1 MKKKYPGNYIG
12 LVLFVCMCKY
22 LKGEVLQS
30 FIKDSFSN
38 GILRQ
43 RYIINYYKKADIQ
56 QMRVSPERPED
67 VCVYNYIT
75 YGDKLKMN
83 DLLKKYYDLY
93 VNISEVGAIS
103 RGEVLPDWIKKNLKK
118 FFIV

>member
-22 LKGEVLQS
+22 LKGDGLKS
-30 FIKDSFSN
+30 FINDSFTN

-43 RYIINYYKKADIQ
+43 RFIINYYKKADIEK
-56 QMRVSPERPED
+56 MRMSPERPED
-67 VCVYNYIT
+67 VYVYNYIT
-75 YGDKLKMN
+75 YGSKLKMN

-93 VNISEVGAIS
+93 VNISDVSAIAK
-103 RGEVLPDWIKKNLKK
+103 GEITPS
-118 FFIV
+118 